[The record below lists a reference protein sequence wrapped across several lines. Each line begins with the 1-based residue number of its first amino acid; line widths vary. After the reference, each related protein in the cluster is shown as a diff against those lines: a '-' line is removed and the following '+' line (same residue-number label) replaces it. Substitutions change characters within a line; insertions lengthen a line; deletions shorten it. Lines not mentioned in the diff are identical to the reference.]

1 MENKKII
8 AMMLTLSMLA
18 AAFAGCLGGDDE
30 EPEPEDVMGCMDA
43 TANNYNADAT
53 SDDGSCTYDATWSL
67 TPAAGLSPDWVASDW
82 DPIIPNLNAGDM
94 CDAILSAMTKTDARD
109 QVVDFTRG
117 YYTSS
122 QGVIGASGAAVI
134 SDVSELNV
142 AGITIALASG
152 TTSDIYAN
160 DNLAAATIQAYTDWP
175 SVILAINNGDADY
188 ALGDAPVLALEGA
201 LMTTFSDETFGLAIR
216 EDSDELEDALNVAIT
231 ALVDSGEYDAIFGAW
246 FEGNVV
252 LTDDR
257 NADTATAYP
266 AATEGS
272 TLTGVLESGEL
283 SFCND
288 PFYPPFENINA
299 DGNMEGFD
307 VDVGQ
312 AIAEEIAAHYMGVAN
327 PAYMGGTSVSGCTDS
342 EATNHNAAANVD
354 DGSCEYASTTT
365 KIGLLNPLTGPIA
378 VYAPPFTIA
387 AQMAID
393 DLNAAGGDFELVEA
407 DSGCSGDVASGAAQS
422 LVDAGVVGVAGA
434 ACSGASM
441 AANAVLNA
449 AGVVQVSYASTNPGL
464 SDAVAYP
471 GFWRV
476 VPSDAI
482 QGPAMSDMVAAA
494 GASNPALIHM
504 TNDYGA
510 GLADAF
516 EDAWGTE
523 NLCTKIGYEDTQT
536 DFAAE
541 VQAIADAN
549 CGSIVMV
556 SYSTDGAAILET
568 AAVLGVS
575 LPTFG
580 ADGIADA
587 AFLDDFSVPAIAN
600 GVTATK
606 PRAGSSAGDFNERCA
621 ANADCAGGIYTAET
635 YDAVMMIGA
644 AYNMGGGDDMATH
657 LGMVGVG
664 YGGASGSHTFL
675 DNGDVAG
682 AGYDICGFDALSSTD
697 IYFTCMEWW
706 SAIDGIQATPFAG
719 MTVSIGFLN
728 PMTGPIAVYAPGF
741 AVAANVALG
750 MMNIAGWNSGLQF
763 EMVMVDSGCSGDV
776 AAAGAQ
782 TLLDAG
788 VVGVVGAACSG
799 ATMAANAVLG
809 AAGIPMISYASTNPG
824 LSNASAYPHFFRVVP
839 SDAIQGPALADVVEA
854 DSGTDVALLY
864 MTNDYGS
871 GLADSFAA
879 AWEGAGNTLCASIG
893 YEDTTTDFTSQ
904 VQSVMDNSCGSVML
918 ISYAA
923 DGAAIVEELAAQS
936 FSGQIFGGDG
946 IAEEGL
952 CASMADPSLCDG
964 IVATKPAAPTPNER
978 SMAFAAICGSIPDC
992 ADGIYTAEAFD
1003 AMIIMGYSVFAQLSS
1018 PGATLSQMI
1027 GAVGQGF
1034 VGASGVHTF
1043 TANGDVGGS
1052 GYCVGTFSMVNG
1064 APSYDCTRSWTLSG
1078 GVS

>member
-18 AAFAGCLGGDDE
+18 AAFAGCLGGDD
-30 EPEPEDVMGCMDA
+30 EPEDVMGCMDA

-53 SDDGSCTYDATWSL
+53 SDDGSCTYDPTWTL
-67 TPAAGLSPDWVASDW
+67 TPAAGVSAAWVASDW

-94 CDAILSAMTKTDARD
+94 CDAILSAMTKTDERD

-134 SDVSELNV
+134 SDVSELNA
-142 AGITIALASG
+142 AGTTIALASG

-160 DNLAAATIQAYTDWP
+160 ENLAAATIQAYTDWP
-175 SVILAINNGDADY
+175 SVILAVNNGDADY

-231 ALVDSGEYDAIFGAW
+231 ALVDGGQYDAIFGAW
-246 FEGNVV
+246 FEGTVV

-257 NADTATAYP
+257 TADTATAYP
-266 AATEGS
+266 TPTEGS
-272 TLTGVLESGEL
+272 TLTGVLESGSLE
-283 SFCND
+283 FCID
-288 PFYPPFENINA
+288 PFYPPFENLDA
-299 DGNMEGFD
+299 DGNEEGFD
-307 VDVGQ
+307 IDVGD
-312 AIAEEIAAHYMGVAN
+312 AIAEELAAHYMGADN
-327 PAYMGGTSVSGCTDS
+327 PDFVPPVVM
-342 EATNHNAAANVD
+342 
-354 DGSCEYASTTT
+354 TT

-378 VYAPPFTIA
+378 VYAPPFTVA
-387 AQMAID
+387 AQMAIA
-393 DLNAAGGDFELVEA
+393 DLNAAAASVGVDMTFELVEA

-464 SDAVAYP
+464 SDADAYP

-482 QGPAMSDMVAAA
+482 QGPAMADMAAAA

-504 TNDYGA
+504 TNDYGS

-516 EDAWGTE
+516 EGAWGTD

-541 VQAIADAN
+541 VQAIGDAG

-568 AAVLGVS
+568 AAVLGIS

-606 PRAGSSAGDFNERCA
+606 PRAGSSAGDFVDDCSMDET
-621 ANADCAGGIYTAET
+621 CAGGIYTAET
-635 YDAVMMIGA
+635 YDAVMMIGQA
-644 AYNMGGGDDMATH
+644 AMMENGANMASHLNMLGVDYN
-657 LGMVGVG
+657 
-664 YGGASGSHTFL
+664 GASGAHTFL

-741 AVAANVALG
+741 GVAANVALG

-763 EMVMVDSGCSGDV
+763 EMVMVDSGCNGDV

-824 LSNASAYPHFFRVVP
+824 LSDATAYPHFFRVVP
-839 SDAIQGPALADVVEA
+839 SDAIQGPALADVVTA
-854 DSGTDVALLY
+854 DGGSDVALLY

-879 AWEGAGNTLCASIG
+879 AWESAGNTLCASIG

-952 CASMADPSLCDG
+952 CASMADPSMCEG

-1034 VGASGVHTF
+1034 VGASGIHTF
-1043 TANGDVGGS
+1043 QANGDVGGS
-1052 GYCVGTFSMVNG
+1052 GYCVGTFNMVDG
-1064 APSYDCTRSWTLSG
+1064 APSFDCSRSWTLSG

>member
-18 AAFAGCLGGDDE
+18 AAFAGCLGGDEE

-53 SDDGSCTYDATWSL
+53 SDDGSCTYDPTWTL
-67 TPAAGLSPDWVASDW
+67 TPAAGVSAAWVASDW

-134 SDVSELNV
+134 TDVSELNA
-142 AGITIALASG
+142 AGTTIALASG

-160 DNLAAATIQAYTDWP
+160 ENLAAATIQAYTDWP
-175 SVILAINNGDADY
+175 SVILAVNNGDADY

-231 ALVDSGEYDAIFGAW
+231 ALVDGGQYDAIFGAW
-246 FEGNVV
+246 FEGTVV

-257 NADTATAYP
+257 TADTATAYP
-266 AATEGS
+266 TPTEGS
-272 TLTGVLESGEL
+272 TLTGVLESGSLE
-283 SFCND
+283 FCID
-288 PFYPPFENINA
+288 PFYPPFENLDA
-299 DGNMEGFD
+299 DGNEEGFD
-307 VDVGQ
+307 IDVGD
-312 AIAEEIAAHYMGVAN
+312 AIAEELAAHYMGADNPDFVPPVA
-327 PAYMGGTSVSGCTDS
+327 
-342 EATNHNAAANVD
+342 
-354 DGSCEYASTTT
+354 TTT

-378 VYAPPFTIA
+378 VYAPPFTVA

-393 DLNAAGGDFELVEA
+393 DLNAAAASVGVDMTFELVEA

-464 SDAVAYP
+464 SDADAYP

-482 QGPAMSDMVAAA
+482 QGPAMADMAAAA

-504 TNDYGA
+504 TNDYGS

-516 EDAWGTE
+516 EGAWGTD

-541 VQAIADAN
+541 VQAIGDAG

-568 AAVLGVS
+568 AAVLGIS

-606 PRAGSSAGDFNERCA
+606 PRAGSSAGDFVDDCSMDET
-621 ANADCAGGIYTAET
+621 CAGGIYTAET
-635 YDAVMMIGA
+635 YDAVMMIGQA
-644 AYNMGGGDDMATH
+644 AMHENGANMASHLNMLGVDYN
-657 LGMVGVG
+657 
-664 YGGASGSHTFL
+664 GASGAHTFL

-741 AVAANVALG
+741 GVAANVALG

-763 EMVMVDSGCSGDV
+763 EMVMVDSGCNGDV

-809 AAGIPMISYASTNPG
+809 AAGIPMISYASTNPS
-824 LSNASAYPHFFRVVP
+824 LSDATAYPHFFRVVP
-839 SDAIQGPALADVVEA
+839 SDAIQGPALADVVTA
-854 DSGTDVALLY
+854 DGGSDVALLY

-952 CASMADPSLCDG
+952 CASMADPSMCEG

-1043 TANGDVGGS
+1043 TADGDVGGS
-1052 GYCVGTFSMVNG
+1052 GYCVGTFNMVDG
-1064 APSYDCTRSWTLSG
+1064 APSFDCSRSWTLSG

>member
-18 AAFAGCLGGDDE
+18 AAFAGCLGGDD
-30 EPEPEDVMGCMDA
+30 EPEDVMGCMDA

-53 SDDGSCTYDATWSL
+53 SDDGSCTYDPTWTL
-67 TPAAGLSPDWVASDW
+67 TPAAGVSAAWVASDW

-94 CDAILSAMTKTDARD
+94 CDAILSAMTKTDERD

-134 SDVSELNV
+134 SDVSELNA
-142 AGITIALASG
+142 AGTTIALASG

-160 DNLAAATIQAYTDWP
+160 ENLAAATIQAYTDWP
-175 SVILAINNGDADY
+175 SVILAVNNGDADY

-231 ALVDSGEYDAIFGAW
+231 ALVDGGQYDAIFGAW
-246 FEGNVV
+246 FEGTVV

-266 AATEGS
+266 TPTEGS
-272 TLTGVLESGEL
+272 TLTGVLESGSIE
-283 SFCND
+283 FCID
-288 PFYPPFENINA
+288 PFYPPFENLDA
-299 DGNMEGFD
+299 DGNEEGFD
-307 VDVGQ
+307 IDVGD
-312 AIAEEIAAHYMGVAN
+312 AIAEELAAHYMGVAN
-327 PAYMGGTSVSGCTDS
+327 PDFVAPV
-342 EATNHNAAANVD
+342 
-354 DGSCEYASTTT
+354 STTT

-378 VYAPPFTIA
+378 VYAPPFTVA
-387 AQMAID
+387 AQMAIA
-393 DLNAAGGDFELVEA
+393 DLNAAAASVGVDMTFELVEA

-449 AGVVQVSYASTNPGL
+449 AGVPQVSYASTNPGL
-464 SDAVAYP
+464 SDADAYP

-482 QGPAMSDMVAAA
+482 QGPAMADMAAAA

-504 TNDYGA
+504 TNDYGS

-516 EDAWGTE
+516 EGAWGTD

-541 VQAIADAN
+541 VQAIADAG

-606 PRAGSSAGDFNERCA
+606 PRAGSSAGDFVDDCSMDET
-621 ANADCAGGIYTAET
+621 CAGGIYTAET
-635 YDAVMMIGA
+635 YDAVMMIGQA
-644 AYNMGGGDDMATH
+644 AMMENGANMASHLNMLGVDYN
-657 LGMVGVG
+657 
-664 YGGASGSHTFL
+664 GASGAHTFL

-741 AVAANVALG
+741 GVAANVALG

-763 EMVMVDSGCSGDV
+763 EMVMVDSGCNGDV

-809 AAGIPMISYASTNPG
+809 AAGIPMISYASTNPS
-824 LSNASAYPHFFRVVP
+824 LSDATAYPHFFRVVP
-839 SDAIQGPALADVVEA
+839 SDAIQGPALADVVTA
-854 DSGTDVALLY
+854 DSGSDVALLY

-1043 TANGDVGGS
+1043 TADGDVGGS

>member
-18 AAFAGCLGGDDE
+18 AAFAGCLGGDD
-30 EPEPEDVMGCMDA
+30 EPEDVMGCMDA

-53 SDDGSCTYDATWSL
+53 SDDGSCTYDPTWEL
-67 TPAAGLSPDWVASDW
+67 TPAAGVSAAWVASDW

-94 CDAILSAMTKTDARD
+94 CDAILSAMTKTDERD

-134 SDVSELNV
+134 SDVSELNA
-142 AGITIALASG
+142 AGTTIALASG

-160 DNLAAATIQAYTDWP
+160 ENLAAATIQAYTDWP
-175 SVILAINNGDADY
+175 SVILAVNNGDADY

-231 ALVDSGEYDAIFGAW
+231 ALVDGGQYDAIFGAW
-246 FEGNVV
+246 FEGTVV

-266 AATEGS
+266 TPTEGS
-272 TLTGVLESGEL
+272 TLTGVLESGSIE
-283 SFCND
+283 FCID
-288 PFYPPFENINA
+288 PFYPPFENLDA
-299 DGNMEGFD
+299 DGNEEGFD
-307 VDVGQ
+307 IDVGD
-312 AIAEEIAAHYMGVAN
+312 AIAEELAAHYMGVAN
-327 PAYMGGTSVSGCTDS
+327 PDFVAPV
-342 EATNHNAAANVD
+342 
-354 DGSCEYASTTT
+354 STTT

-378 VYAPPFTIA
+378 VYAPPFTVA
-387 AQMAID
+387 AQMAIA
-393 DLNAAGGDFELVEA
+393 DLNAAAASVGVDMTFELVEA
-407 DSGCSGDVASGAAQS
+407 DSGCDGGVAGPAAQS

-441 AANAVLNA
+441 AANAVLSA
-449 AGVVQVSYASTNPGL
+449 AGVPQVSYASTNPGL
-464 SDAVAYP
+464 SDASAYP

-482 QGPAMSDMVAAA
+482 QGPAMSDMATAA

-504 TNDYGA
+504 TNDYGS

-516 EDAWGTE
+516 EGAWGTD

-541 VQAIADAN
+541 VQAIADAG

-587 AFLDDFSVPAIAN
+587 AFLEDFSVPAIAN
-600 GVTATK
+600 GVMATK
-606 PRAGSSAGDFNERCA
+606 PRAGSSAGDFVDDCSMDET
-621 ANADCAGGIYTAET
+621 CAGGIYTAET
-635 YDAVMMIGA
+635 YDAVMMIGQA
-644 AYNMGGGDDMATH
+644 AMMENGANMASHLSMVGDDYA
-657 LGMVGVG
+657 
-664 YGGASGSHTFL
+664 GASGQHTFL
-675 DNGDVAG
+675 SNGDVAG
-682 AGYDICGFDALSSTD
+682 AGYDVCQFNALSSTD
-697 IYFTCMEWW
+697 IYFNCMQWW
-706 SAIDGIQATPFAG
+706 SAIDGLQATEFTG
-719 MTVSIGFLN
+719 MTVKIGFLN

-741 AVAANVALG
+741 GAAAAIALQT
-750 MMNIAGWNSGLQF
+750 MNIAGWGNGLQF
-763 EMVMVDSGCSGDV
+763 EMVMADSGCDGT
-776 AAAGAQ
+776 AAATAAQ
-782 TLLDAG
+782 TLIDAG
-788 VVGVVGAACSG
+788 VVAVVGAACSG
-799 ATMAANAVLG
+799 ATMGANAVLS

-824 LSNASAYPHFFRVVP
+824 LSDAEAYPLFFRVVP
-839 SDAIQGPALADVVEA
+839 SDAIQGPALNDVVAA
-854 DSGTDVALLY
+854 DSGSDVALMY

-871 GLADSFAA
+871 GFADSFTAA
-879 AWEGAGNTLCASIG
+879 HGADNLCASIG
-893 YEDTTTDFTSQ
+893 YEETTTDFTSA
-904 VQSVMDNSCGSVML
+904 VQSVMDNNCGSVVL

-936 FSGQIFGGDG
+936 FTGQIFGGDG
-946 IAEEGL
+946 VAEEGL
-952 CASMADPSLCDG
+952 CASMSDPTMCDG
-964 IVATKPAAPTPNER
+964 IVATKPASATPNER
-978 SMAFAAICGSIPDC
+978 SMAFAALCGAVDDC
-992 ADGIYTAEAFD
+992 AAGIYTAEAFD
-1003 AMIIMGYSVFAQLSS
+1003 AMIIVGFAVFASFSS
-1018 PGATLSQMI
+1018 PEGTPLSALI
-1027 GAVGQGF
+1027 SAVGQGF

-1043 TANGDVGGS
+1043 TAGGDVGGN
-1052 GYCVGTFSMVNG
+1052 GYCVGTFNAADDGTVSF
-1064 APSYDCTRSWTLSG
+1064 DCDRFWSLEG
-1078 GVS
+1078 GIS

>member
-30 EPEPEDVMGCMDA
+30 PDEPEDVMGCMDA

-53 SDDGSCTYDATWSL
+53 SDDGSCTYDPTWTL
-67 TPAAGLSPDWVASDW
+67 TPAAGVSAAWVASDW

-134 SDVSELNV
+134 SDVSELNA
-142 AGITIALASG
+142 AGTTIALASG

-160 DNLAAATIQAYTDWP
+160 ENLAAATIQAYTDWP
-175 SVILAINNGDADY
+175 SVILAVNNGDADY

-231 ALVDSGEYDAIFGAW
+231 ALVDGGQYDAIFGAW
-246 FEGNVV
+246 FEGTVV

-257 NADTATAYP
+257 TADTATAYP
-266 AATEGS
+266 TPTEGS
-272 TLTGVLESGEL
+272 TLTGVLESGSIE
-283 SFCND
+283 FCID
-288 PFYPPFENINA
+288 PFYPPFENLDA
-299 DGNMEGFD
+299 DGNEEGFD
-307 VDVGQ
+307 IDVGD
-312 AIAEEIAAHYMGVAN
+312 AIAEELAAHYMGAAN
-327 PAYMGGTSVSGCTDS
+327 PDFVPPVA
-342 EATNHNAAANVD
+342 
-354 DGSCEYASTTT
+354 TTT

-378 VYAPPFTIA
+378 VYAPPFTVA

-393 DLNAAGGDFELVEA
+393 DLNAAAASVGVDMTFELVEA

-464 SDAVAYP
+464 SDASAYP

-482 QGPAMSDMVAAA
+482 QGPAMSDMVGAA
-494 GASNPALIHM
+494 GATNPALIHM
-504 TNDYGA
+504 TNDYGS

-516 EDAWGTE
+516 ADAWGGADF
-523 NLCTKIGYEDTQT
+523 LCTQIGYEDTQT

-541 VQAIADAN
+541 VQAIADAG
-549 CGSIVMV
+549 CDSIVMV

-568 AAVLGVS
+568 AAVLGIS

-606 PRAGSSAGDFNERCA
+606 PRAGSSAGDFVDDCSMDET
-621 ANADCAGGIYTAET
+621 CAGGIYTAET
-635 YDAVMMIGA
+635 YDAVMMIGQA
-644 AYNMGGGDDMATH
+644 AMMENGANMASHLNMLGVDYN
-657 LGMVGVG
+657 
-664 YGGASGSHTFL
+664 GASGAHTFL

-741 AVAANVALG
+741 GVAANVALG

-763 EMVMVDSGCSGDV
+763 EMVMVDSGCNGDV

-824 LSNASAYPHFFRVVP
+824 LSDATAYPHFFRVVP
-839 SDAIQGPALADVVEA
+839 SDAIQGPALADVVTA
-854 DSGTDVALLY
+854 DGGSDVALLY

-1034 VGASGVHTF
+1034 VGASGIHTF
-1043 TANGDVGGS
+1043 QANGDVGGS
-1052 GYCVGTFSMVNG
+1052 GYCVGTFNMVDG
-1064 APSYDCTRSWTLSG
+1064 APSFDCSRSWTLSG

>member
-18 AAFAGCLGGDDE
+18 AAFAGCLGGDD
-30 EPEPEDVMGCMDA
+30 EPEDVMGCMDA

-53 SDDGSCTYDATWSL
+53 SDDGSCTYDPTWTL
-67 TPAAGLSPDWVASDW
+67 TPAAGVSAAWVASDW

-134 SDVSELNV
+134 SDVSELNA
-142 AGITIALASG
+142 AGTTIALASG
-152 TTSDIYAN
+152 TTSDIYAQE
-160 DNLAAATIQAYTDWP
+160 NLGAATIQAYTDWP

-231 ALVDSGEYDAIFGAW
+231 ALVDGGQYDAIFGAW
-246 FEGNVV
+246 FEGTVV

-266 AATEGS
+266 TPTEGS
-272 TLTGVLESGEL
+272 TLTGVLESGSLE
-283 SFCND
+283 FCID
-288 PFYPPFENINA
+288 PFYPPFENLDA
-299 DGNMEGFD
+299 DGNEEGFD
-307 VDVGQ
+307 IDVGD
-312 AIAEEIAAHYMGVAN
+312 AIAEELAAHYMGAAN
-327 PAYMGGTSVSGCTDS
+327 PDFVPP
-342 EATNHNAAANVD
+342 V
-354 DGSCEYASTTT
+354 STTT

-378 VYAPPFTIA
+378 VYAPPFTVA

-393 DLNAAGGDFELVEA
+393 DLNAAAASVGVDMTFELVEA

-464 SDAVAYP
+464 SDASAYP

-482 QGPAMSDMVAAA
+482 QGPAMSDMVGAA
-494 GASNPALIHM
+494 GATNPALIHM
-504 TNDYGA
+504 TNDYGS

-516 EDAWGTE
+516 ADAWGGADF
-523 NLCTKIGYEDTQT
+523 LCTQIGYEDTQT

-541 VQAIADAN
+541 VQAIADAE
-549 CGSIVMV
+549 CDSIVMV

-587 AFLDDFSVPAIAN
+587 AFLEDFSVPAIAN
-600 GVTATK
+600 GVMATK
-606 PRAGSSAGDFNERCA
+606 PRAGSSAGDFVDECSM
-621 ANADCAGGIYTAET
+621 DETCAGGIYTAET
-635 YDAVMMIGA
+635 YDAVMMIGQA
-644 AYNMGGGDDMATH
+644 AMMENGANMASHLNMLGVDYN
-657 LGMVGVG
+657 
-664 YGGASGSHTFL
+664 GASGAHTFL
-675 DNGDVAG
+675 SNGDVAG
-682 AGYDICGFDALSSTD
+682 AGYDICSFDALSSTD

-741 AVAANVALG
+741 GVAANVALG

-824 LSNASAYPHFFRVVP
+824 LSDATAYPHFFRVVP
-839 SDAIQGPALADVVEA
+839 SDAIQGPALADVVTA
-854 DSGTDVALLY
+854 DGGSDVALLY

-879 AWEGAGNTLCASIG
+879 AWESAGNTLCASIG

-1043 TANGDVGGS
+1043 AANGDVGGS
-1052 GYCVGTFSMVNG
+1052 GYCVGTFSMVDG

>member
-1 MENKKII
+1 
-8 AMMLTLSMLA
+8 
-18 AAFAGCLGGDDE
+18 
-30 EPEPEDVMGCMDA
+30 
-43 TANNYNADAT
+43 
-53 SDDGSCTYDATWSL
+53 
-67 TPAAGLSPDWVASDW
+67 
-82 DPIIPNLNAGDM
+82 
-94 CDAILSAMTKTDARD
+94 
-109 QVVDFTRG
+109 
-117 YYTSS
+117 
-122 QGVIGASGAAVI
+122 
-134 SDVSELNV
+134 
-142 AGITIALASG
+142 
-152 TTSDIYAN
+152 
-160 DNLAAATIQAYTDWP
+160 
-175 SVILAINNGDADY
+175 
-188 ALGDAPVLALEGA
+188 
-201 LMTTFSDETFGLAIR
+201 MTTFSDETFGLAIR

-231 ALVDSGEYDAIFGAW
+231 ALVDGGQYDAIFGAW
-246 FEGNVV
+246 FEGTVV

-257 NADTATAYP
+257 TADTATAYP
-266 AATEGS
+266 TPTEGS
-272 TLTGVLESGEL
+272 TLTGVLESGSLE
-283 SFCND
+283 FCID
-288 PFYPPFENINA
+288 PFYPPFENLDA
-299 DGNMEGFD
+299 DGNEEGFD
-307 VDVGQ
+307 IDVGD
-312 AIAEEIAAHYMGVAN
+312 AIAEELAAHYMGAAN
-327 PAYMGGTSVSGCTDS
+327 PDFVPPVA
-342 EATNHNAAANVD
+342 
-354 DGSCEYASTTT
+354 TTT

-378 VYAPPFTIA
+378 VYAPPFTVA

-393 DLNAAGGDFELVEA
+393 DLNAAAASVGVDMTFELVEA

-464 SDAVAYP
+464 SDASAYP

-482 QGPAMSDMVAAA
+482 QGPAMSDMVGAA
-494 GASNPALIHM
+494 GATNPALIHM
-504 TNDYGA
+504 TNDYGS

-516 EDAWGTE
+516 ADAWGGADF
-523 NLCTKIGYEDTQT
+523 LCTQIGYEDTQT

-541 VQAIADAN
+541 VQAIADAG
-549 CGSIVMV
+549 CDSIVMV

-606 PRAGSSAGDFNERCA
+606 PRAGSSAGDFVDDCSMDET
-621 ANADCAGGIYTAET
+621 CAGGIYTAET
-635 YDAVMMIGA
+635 YDAVMMIGQA
-644 AYNMGGGDDMATH
+644 AMMENGANMASHLNMLGVDYN
-657 LGMVGVG
+657 
-664 YGGASGSHTFL
+664 GASGAHTFL

-741 AVAANVALG
+741 GVAANVALG

-824 LSNASAYPHFFRVVP
+824 LSDATAYPHFFRVVP
-839 SDAIQGPALADVVEA
+839 SDAIQGPALADVVTA
-854 DSGTDVALLY
+854 DGGSDVALLY

-879 AWEGAGNTLCASIG
+879 AWADAGNTLCASIG

-904 VQSVMDNSCGSVML
+904 VQSVIDNSCGSVML

-952 CASMADPSLCDG
+952 CASMADPSMCEG
-964 IVATKPAAPTPNER
+964 IVATKPAAPEPNER
-978 SMAFAAICGSIPDC
+978 SMAFAAICASIPDC
-992 ADGIYTAEAFD
+992 AGGIYTAEAFD

-1034 VGASGVHTF
+1034 VGASGVHSF
-1043 TANGDVGGS
+1043 LANGDVPGS
-1052 GYCVGTFSMVNG
+1052 GYCVGTFVVVGGVPDFECS
-1064 APSYDCTRSWTLSG
+1064 RSWTLSG
-1078 GVS
+1078 GVE

>member
-18 AAFAGCLGGDDE
+18 AAFAGCLGGDD
-30 EPEPEDVMGCMDA
+30 EPEDVMGCMDA

-53 SDDGSCTYDATWSL
+53 SDDGSCTYDPTWTL
-67 TPAAGLSPDWVASDW
+67 TPAAGVSAAWVASDW

-94 CDAILSAMTKTDARD
+94 CDAILSAMTKTDERD

-134 SDVSELNV
+134 SDVSELNA
-142 AGITIALASG
+142 AGTTIALASG

-160 DNLAAATIQAYTDWP
+160 ENLAAATIQAYTDWP
-175 SVILAINNGDADY
+175 SVILAVNNGDADY

-231 ALVDSGEYDAIFGAW
+231 ALVDGGQYDAIFGAW
-246 FEGNVV
+246 FEGTVV

-266 AATEGS
+266 TPTEGS
-272 TLTGVLESGEL
+272 TLTGVLESGSLE
-283 SFCND
+283 FCID
-288 PFYPPFENINA
+288 PFYPPFENLDA
-299 DGNMEGFD
+299 DGNEEGFD
-307 VDVGQ
+307 IDVGD
-312 AIAEEIAAHYMGVAN
+312 AIAEELAAHYMGADNPDFVPPVA
-327 PAYMGGTSVSGCTDS
+327 
-342 EATNHNAAANVD
+342 
-354 DGSCEYASTTT
+354 TTT

-378 VYAPPFTIA
+378 VYAPPFTVA

-393 DLNAAGGDFELVEA
+393 DLNAAAASVGVDMTFELVEA

-464 SDAVAYP
+464 SDADAYP

-482 QGPAMSDMVAAA
+482 QGPAMADMAAAA

-504 TNDYGA
+504 TNDYGS

-516 EDAWGTE
+516 EGAWGTD

-541 VQAIADAN
+541 VQAIADAG

-644 AYNMGGGDDMATH
+644 AYNMGGGDDMAGH
-657 LGMVGVG
+657 LNMVGVG

-675 DNGDVAG
+675 ANGDVAG

-741 AVAANVALG
+741 GVAANVALG

-763 EMVMVDSGCSGDV
+763 EMVMVDSGCNGDV

-824 LSNASAYPHFFRVVP
+824 LSDATAYPHFFRVVP
-839 SDAIQGPALADVVEA
+839 SDAIQGPALADVVTA
-854 DSGTDVALLY
+854 DSGSDVALLY

-871 GLADSFAA
+871 GLADSFTA

-936 FSGQIFGGDG
+936 FAGQIFGGDG

-952 CASMADPSLCDG
+952 CASMADPSMCEG

-978 SMAFAAICGSIPDC
+978 SMAFADICGSIPDC

-1043 TANGDVGGS
+1043 AANGDVGGS
-1052 GYCVGTFSMVNG
+1052 GYCVGTFSMVAG

>member
-18 AAFAGCLGGDDE
+18 AAFAGCLGGDD
-30 EPEPEDVMGCMDA
+30 EPEDVMGCMDA

-53 SDDGSCTYDATWSL
+53 SDDGSCTYDPTWTL
-67 TPAAGLSPDWVASDW
+67 TPAAGVSAAWVASDW

-94 CDAILSAMTKTDARD
+94 CDAILSAMTKTDERD

-122 QGVIGASGAAVI
+122 QGVIGASGAAAI
-134 SDVSELNV
+134 SDVSELNA
-142 AGITIALASG
+142 AGTTIALASG
-152 TTSDIYAN
+152 TTSDIYAQE
-160 DNLAAATIQAYTDWP
+160 NLGAATIQAYTDWP

-231 ALVDSGEYDAIFGAW
+231 ALVDGGQYDAIFGAW
-246 FEGNVV
+246 FEGTVV

-257 NADTATAYP
+257 TADTATAYP
-266 AATEGS
+266 TPTEGS
-272 TLTGVLESGEL
+272 TLTGVLESGSIE
-283 SFCND
+283 FCID
-288 PFYPPFENINA
+288 PFYPPFENLDA
-299 DGNMEGFD
+299 DGNEEGFD
-307 VDVGQ
+307 IDVGD
-312 AIAEEIAAHYMGVAN
+312 AIAEELAAHYMGAAN
-327 PAYMGGTSVSGCTDS
+327 PDFVPP
-342 EATNHNAAANVD
+342 V
-354 DGSCEYASTTT
+354 STTT

-378 VYAPPFTIA
+378 VYAPPFTVA

-393 DLNAAGGDFELVEA
+393 DLNAAAASVGVDMTFELVEA

-464 SDAVAYP
+464 SDASAYP

-587 AFLDDFSVPAIAN
+587 AFLEDFSVPAIAN
-600 GVTATK
+600 GVMATK
-606 PRAGSSAGDFNERCA
+606 PRAGSSAGDFVDECSM
-621 ANADCAGGIYTAET
+621 DETCAGGIYTAET
-635 YDAVMMIGA
+635 YDAVMMIGQA
-644 AYNMGGGDDMATH
+644 AMMENGANMASHLNMLGVDYN
-657 LGMVGVG
+657 
-664 YGGASGSHTFL
+664 GASGAHTFL

-741 AVAANVALG
+741 GVAANVALG
-750 MMNIAGWNSGLQF
+750 MMNIAGWDNGLQF

-776 AAAGAQ
+776 AAISAQ

-824 LSNASAYPHFFRVVP
+824 LSNASAYPNFFRVVP
-839 SDAIQGPALADVVEA
+839 SDAIQGPALADVVTA
-854 DSGTDVALLY
+854 DSGSDVALLY

-952 CASMADPSLCDG
+952 CASMADPSLCEG
-964 IVATKPAAPTPNER
+964 IVATKPAAPEPNER
-978 SMAFAAICGSIPDC
+978 SMAFAAICASIPDC
-992 ADGIYTAEAFD
+992 AGGIYTAEAFD

-1034 VGASGVHTF
+1034 VGASGIHTF
-1043 TANGDVGGS
+1043 QANGDVGGS
-1052 GYCVGTFSMVNG
+1052 GYCVGTFNMVAG
-1064 APSYDCTRSWTLSG
+1064 APSFDCSRSWTLSG
-1078 GVS
+1078 GVE

>member
-1 MENKKII
+1 
-8 AMMLTLSMLA
+8 
-18 AAFAGCLGGDDE
+18 
-30 EPEPEDVMGCMDA
+30 
-43 TANNYNADAT
+43 
-53 SDDGSCTYDATWSL
+53 
-67 TPAAGLSPDWVASDW
+67 
-82 DPIIPNLNAGDM
+82 M

-122 QGVIGASGAAVI
+122 QGVIGASGAAAI
-134 SDVSELNV
+134 SDVSELNA
-142 AGITIALASG
+142 AGTTIALASG

-160 DNLAAATIQAYTDWP
+160 ENLAAATIQAYTDWP

-231 ALVDSGEYDAIFGAW
+231 ALVDGGQYDAIFGAW
-246 FEGNVV
+246 FEGTVV

-257 NADTATAYP
+257 TADTATAYP
-266 AATEGS
+266 TPTEGS
-272 TLTGVLESGEL
+272 TLTGVLESGSLE
-283 SFCND
+283 FCID
-288 PFYPPFENINA
+288 PFYPPFENLDA
-299 DGNMEGFD
+299 DGNEEGFD
-307 VDVGQ
+307 IDVGD
-312 AIAEEIAAHYMGVAN
+312 AIAEELAAHYMGAAN
-327 PAYMGGTSVSGCTDS
+327 PDFVPPVA
-342 EATNHNAAANVD
+342 
-354 DGSCEYASTTT
+354 TTT

-378 VYAPPFTIA
+378 VYAPPFSVA
-387 AQMAID
+387 AQMAIA
-393 DLNAAGGDFELVEA
+393 DLNAAAASVGVDMTFELVEA

-464 SDAVAYP
+464 SDASAYP

-482 QGPAMSDMVAAA
+482 QGPAMSDMVGAA
-494 GASNPALIHM
+494 GATNPALIHM
-504 TNDYGA
+504 TNDYGS

-516 EDAWGTE
+516 ADAWGGADF
-523 NLCTKIGYEDTQT
+523 LCTQIGYEDTQT

-541 VQAIADAN
+541 VQAIADAG
-549 CGSIVMV
+549 CDSIVMV

-606 PRAGSSAGDFNERCA
+606 PRAGSSAGDFVDDCSMDET
-621 ANADCAGGIYTAET
+621 CAGGIYTAET
-635 YDAVMMIGA
+635 YDAVMMIGQA
-644 AYNMGGGDDMATH
+644 AMMENGANMASHLNMLGVDYN
-657 LGMVGVG
+657 
-664 YGGASGSHTFL
+664 GASGAHTFL

-741 AVAANVALG
+741 GVAANVALG

-824 LSNASAYPHFFRVVP
+824 LSDATAYPHFFRVVP
-839 SDAIQGPALADVVEA
+839 SDAIQGPALADVVTA
-854 DSGTDVALLY
+854 DGGSDVALLY

-879 AWEGAGNTLCASIG
+879 AWESAGNTLCASIG

-952 CASMADPSLCDG
+952 CASMADPSLCEG
-964 IVATKPAAPTPNER
+964 IVATKPAAPEPNER
-978 SMAFAAICGSIPDC
+978 SMAFAAICASIPDC
-992 ADGIYTAEAFD
+992 AGGIYTAEAFD

-1043 TANGDVGGS
+1043 AANGDVGGS
-1052 GYCVGTFSMVNG
+1052 GYCVGTFSMVDG

>member
-18 AAFAGCLGGDDE
+18 AAFAGCLGGDD
-30 EPEPEDVMGCMDA
+30 EPEDVMGCMDA

-53 SDDGSCTYDATWSL
+53 SDDGSCTYDPTWTL
-67 TPAAGLSPDWVASDW
+67 TPAAGVSAAWVASDW

-94 CDAILSAMTKTDARD
+94 CDAILSAMTKTDERD

-134 SDVSELNV
+134 SDVSELNA
-142 AGITIALASG
+142 AGTTIALASG

-160 DNLAAATIQAYTDWP
+160 ENLAAATIQAYTDWP
-175 SVILAINNGDADY
+175 SVILAVNNGDADY

-231 ALVDSGEYDAIFGAW
+231 ALVDGGQYDAIFGAW
-246 FEGNVV
+246 FEGTVV

-257 NADTATAYP
+257 TADTATAYP
-266 AATEGS
+266 TPTEGS
-272 TLTGVLESGEL
+272 TLTGVLESGSLE
-283 SFCND
+283 FCID
-288 PFYPPFENINA
+288 PFYPPFENLDA
-299 DGNMEGFD
+299 DGNEEGFD
-307 VDVGQ
+307 IDVGD
-312 AIAEEIAAHYMGVAN
+312 AIAEELAAHYMGADNPDFVPPVA
-327 PAYMGGTSVSGCTDS
+327 
-342 EATNHNAAANVD
+342 
-354 DGSCEYASTTT
+354 TTT

-378 VYAPPFTIA
+378 VYAPPFTVA

-393 DLNAAGGDFELVEA
+393 DLNAAAASVGVDMTFELVEA

-464 SDAVAYP
+464 SDADAYP

-482 QGPAMSDMVAAA
+482 QGPAMADMAAAA

-504 TNDYGA
+504 TNDYGS

-516 EDAWGTE
+516 EGAWGTD

-541 VQAIADAN
+541 VQAIADAG

-606 PRAGSSAGDFNERCA
+606 PRAGSSAGDFVDDCSMDET
-621 ANADCAGGIYTAET
+621 CAGGIYTAET
-635 YDAVMMIGA
+635 YDAVMMIGQA
-644 AYNMGGGDDMATH
+644 AMMENGANMASHLNMLGVDYN
-657 LGMVGVG
+657 
-664 YGGASGSHTFL
+664 GASGAHTFL

-741 AVAANVALG
+741 GVAANVALG

-763 EMVMVDSGCSGDV
+763 EMVMVDSGCNGDV

-824 LSNASAYPHFFRVVP
+824 LSNATAYPNFFRVVP
-839 SDAIQGPALADVVEA
+839 SDAIQGPALADVVTA
-854 DSGTDVALLY
+854 DGGSDVALLY

-879 AWEGAGNTLCASIG
+879 AWESAGNTLCASIG

-1043 TANGDVGGS
+1043 AANGDVGGS

>member
-18 AAFAGCLGGDDE
+18 AAFAGCLGGDD
-30 EPEPEDVMGCMDA
+30 EPEDVMGCMDA

-53 SDDGSCTYDATWSL
+53 SDDGSCTYDPTWTL
-67 TPAAGLSPDWVASDW
+67 TPAAGVSAAWVASDW

-94 CDAILSAMTKTDARD
+94 CDAILSAMTKTDERD

-134 SDVSELNV
+134 SDVSELNA
-142 AGITIALASG
+142 AGTTIALASG

-160 DNLAAATIQAYTDWP
+160 ENLAAATIQAYTDWP
-175 SVILAINNGDADY
+175 SVILAVNNGDADY

-231 ALVDSGEYDAIFGAW
+231 ALVDGGQYDAIFGAW
-246 FEGNVV
+246 FEGTVV

-257 NADTATAYP
+257 TADTATAYP
-266 AATEGS
+266 TPTEGS
-272 TLTGVLESGEL
+272 TLTGVLESGSLE
-283 SFCND
+283 FCID
-288 PFYPPFENINA
+288 PFYPPFENLDA
-299 DGNMEGFD
+299 DGNEEGFD
-307 VDVGQ
+307 IDVGD
-312 AIAEEIAAHYMGVAN
+312 AIAEELAAHYMGADNPDFVPPVA
-327 PAYMGGTSVSGCTDS
+327 
-342 EATNHNAAANVD
+342 
-354 DGSCEYASTTT
+354 TTT

-378 VYAPPFTIA
+378 VYAPPFTVA

-393 DLNAAGGDFELVEA
+393 DLNAAAASVGVDMTFELVEA

-464 SDAVAYP
+464 SDADAYP

-482 QGPAMSDMVAAA
+482 QGPAMADMAAAA

-504 TNDYGA
+504 TNDYGS

-516 EDAWGTE
+516 EGAWGTD

-541 VQAIADAN
+541 VQAIADLG

-606 PRAGSSAGDFNERCA
+606 PRAGSSAGDFVDDCSMDET
-621 ANADCAGGIYTAET
+621 CAGGIYTAET
-635 YDAVMMIGA
+635 YDAVMMIGQA
-644 AYNMGGGDDMATH
+644 AMMENGANMASHLNMLGVDYN
-657 LGMVGVG
+657 
-664 YGGASGSHTFL
+664 GASGAHTFL

-741 AVAANVALG
+741 GVAANVALG

-763 EMVMVDSGCSGDV
+763 EMVMVDSGCNGDV

-824 LSNASAYPHFFRVVP
+824 LSNATAYPNFFRVVP
-839 SDAIQGPALADVVEA
+839 SDAIQGPALADVVTA
-854 DSGTDVALLY
+854 DGGSDVALLY

-879 AWEGAGNTLCASIG
+879 AWESAGNTLCASIG

-1043 TANGDVGGS
+1043 AANGDVGGS